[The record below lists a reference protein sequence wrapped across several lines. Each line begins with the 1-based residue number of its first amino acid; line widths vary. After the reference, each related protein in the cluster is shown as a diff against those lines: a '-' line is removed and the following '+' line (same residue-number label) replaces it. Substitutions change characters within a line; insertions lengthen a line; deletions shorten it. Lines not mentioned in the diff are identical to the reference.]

1 MYKIFFIGETLNR
14 GERMKKKKLVLKPFV
29 VPMLYGVFAVIVVVS
44 LFLSIEVVKDKTDLT
59 YVNKSI
65 LDDYVPVVNTEA
77 KVTRPYTSD
86 KVSISNSYYDYNGND
101 EDQTN
106 SIIVHENMYIQNT
119 GINYKS
125 DEAFDI
131 VSMLDGEVIDVSKK
145 ELLGDTITIKHA
157 NDVISSYQ
165 CVKDVTVKKGDK
177 VTLGQKLA
185 TSGSCDLI
193 KDSTNNLHFELYI
206 NGSIVNPDLYYDKII
221 NNQTNKT
228 DEE

>member
-1 MYKIFFIGETLNR
+1 
-14 GERMKKKKLVLKPFV
+14 MKKKKLVLKPFV

-131 VSMLDGEVIDVSKK
+131 VSQPVS
-145 ELLGDTITIKHA
+145 
-157 NDVISSYQ
+157 
-165 CVKDVTVKKGDK
+165 
-177 VTLGQKLA
+177 LA
-185 TSGSCDLI
+185 
-193 KDSTNNLHFELYI
+193 
-206 NGSIVNPDLYYDKII
+206 
-221 NNQTNKT
+221 
-228 DEE
+228 